1 MSAEGKAIKEDY
13 AWQAR
18 QQWKRSPLSEPFGMR
33 VRYFHKVKRKQD
45 LDNYFKLLDAL
56 NLLCYEDDNL
66 IYEMTVSK
74 HWDKERPRIEIE
86 FYELGVLTASHP

>member
-13 AWQAR
+13 AWQAKAQWR
-18 QQWKRSPLSEPFGMR
+18 QPPLAEPFGMR

-66 IYEMTVSK
+66 IHEMLVTK
-74 HWDKERPRIEIE
+74 HWDKDRPRIEIE
-86 FYELGVLTASHP
+86 FHELGVLTSAHP